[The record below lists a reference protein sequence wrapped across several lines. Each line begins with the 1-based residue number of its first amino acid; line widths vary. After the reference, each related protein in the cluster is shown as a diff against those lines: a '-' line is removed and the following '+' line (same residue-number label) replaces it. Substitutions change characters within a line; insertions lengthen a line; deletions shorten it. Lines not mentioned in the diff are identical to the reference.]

1 MSRKSKIIFPLLFVL
16 IYALTGCGSSQE
28 TDFQISGASTSY
40 KEEQSSF
47 TSDMEK
53 ISAGKEA
60 YIYKDFSSEYGRLM
74 DYYVLQDGSA
84 YFLYENA
91 LTQEIAA
98 SSAGY
103 EHYILK
109 YTKESDSYE
118 TLNLDIPNCYMENI
132 LVSPQGHLALAGA
145 DTTYLY
151 RLNAS
156 ASQDA
161 GPEAFAR
168 IRADSRLGFLFT
180 SDGGIVCMPVPGESY
195 ISYDLD
201 TGNKN
206 GVFLDKKHLYSGA
219 SDLYPY
225 LQQAGDTILLVT
237 GKGIYEKKANGW
249 ILQVSSEANSMS
261 RSDFY
266 AQGVWKGT
274 QEDFY
279 IKTGSTLYHYVKDD
293 NIQKPEISLK
303 LQSCVDYPLM
313 KDIIAGYRTA
323 RPDVSVEYTCLEATL
338 PGSRQEID
346 SMQQRMNAQI
356 VSNSAADI
364 YILDYLPRNAYQEKG
379 YLAPLNSLAGEI
391 MRKEDCFA
399 NIIKA
404 CYHQENIYFMPVCY
418 SANMFVYRNE
428 LEGAIKDI
436 FALAAYLDNHPH
448 AQSLP
453 PYTYAGN
460 AEYCVDQMYRAYGQ
474 QLYQDGHITEN
485 TIRSFLTSMKTIF
498 DRTNQTKAS
507 AAPMYTARYDKHAS
521 LMPDELWRL
530 DAHQEGIMSAGPFSG
545 SSYFLLFQG
554 ANMNGFS
561 FTLNDYFIPE
571 LMLGIHSKTE
581 WKEEAEDFIRYAF
594 AYAHE
599 NASKLTSI
607 PVFRDGLV
615 PRMQNSLNRIH
626 EKYRTTENHYIVTY
640 GAENEARTL
649 YAPTQ
654 EDYAMCYEPLLN
666 GLKAIGQEPS
676 LTDPVYL
683 IYASS
688 AISFLNGDITIEQA
702 VDEIRSRLSLLEN

>member
-1 MSRKSKIIFPLLFVL
+1 
-16 IYALTGCGSSQE
+16 
-28 TDFQISGASTSY
+28 
-40 KEEQSSF
+40 
-47 TSDMEK
+47 MEK

-84 YFLYENA
+84 YFLYEKA
-91 LTQEIAA
+91 LTQETAA

-118 TLNLDIPNCYMENI
+118 TLNFDIPNCYMENI

-206 GVFLDKKHLYSGA
+206 GVFLDKKYLYSGA

-323 RPDVSVEYTCLEATL
+323 RY
-338 PGSRQEID
+338 
-346 SMQQRMNAQI
+346 
-356 VSNSAADI
+356 
-364 YILDYLPRNAYQEKG
+364 
-379 YLAPLNSLAGEI
+379 
-391 MRKEDCFA
+391 
-399 NIIKA
+399 
-404 CYHQENIYFMPVCY
+404 
-418 SANMFVYRNE
+418 
-428 LEGAIKDI
+428 
-436 FALAAYLDNHPH
+436 
-448 AQSLP
+448 
-453 PYTYAGN
+453 
-460 AEYCVDQMYRAYGQ
+460 
-474 QLYQDGHITEN
+474 
-485 TIRSFLTSMKTIF
+485 
-498 DRTNQTKAS
+498 DR
-507 AAPMYTARYDKHAS
+507 HAS

-530 DAHQEGIMSAGPFSG
+530 DAHQEGSLSAGPFSG

-554 ANMNGFS
+554 ATMNGFS
-561 FTLNDYFIPE
+561 YTLNDYFIPE

-649 YAPTQ
+649 YAPTK
-654 EDYAMCYEPLLN
+654 EDYATCYEPLVN

-688 AISFLNGDITIEQA
+688 AISFLNGDITIDLA